1 MTQKL
6 LHSDKSVS
14 DLLQAIDSKGI
25 ADESMRRT
33 IEILLNLVEE
43 LNSKIK
49 ELQSENQRLRDE
61 NNRLKGELG
70 QPNIK
75 AKNKKGSDGNHS
87 SEKERQTPKKH
98 TKGSK
103 NQSIKI
109 DREEILKYPHDLLP
123 ADAQF
128 KGYEEVIVQ
137 DITLAA
143 DNVLFRKQKYY
154 SPSKGKT
161 YLAELPDGY
170 EGEFGPGIKALVI
183 SLYYGGNMTQG
194 KLLEFLEDIGI
205 SMSAGHLSNLLIKNH
220 PGFESEKS
228 EIYEAGL
235 ASSPW
240 QHFDQTGARVG
251 GVNYTTNVV
260 CNPLYT
266 IYFTTPKKDRLSV
279 LQGLQ
284 NGQELEFILNP
295 LTFSLLENFQVPQK
309 WKNSLKLLPQETV
322 FSCTEFNAL
331 LGTYLP
337 KLGSQQRSRVM
348 DAAAIAFYH
357 QQTDWPVVQT
367 IICDD
372 APQFKLLTDDLALCW
387 VHEGRHYKKLSPVVA
402 CHQEALDDF
411 LDDFWDYYRE
421 LLAYRDSPSQQAA
434 EKLRSEFWT
443 LFGTETGYQHLDQ
456 RKRLTAAKNQ
466 ELLLVLE
473 HPELPLHNNPAEL
486 AARTIVQ
493 RRNISYATQT
503 TEGTKAW
510 DTFMSLVATT
520 RKLGVSFF
528 EYVRARIS
536 KVEIILPLATIIRD
550 KASLHSFGWSWQAES
565 LPTPNY

>member
-6 LHSDKSVS
+6 LESEKSVE
-14 DLLQAIDSKGI
+14 DLLQAIDPKGI
-25 ADESMRRT
+25 AEESMRRT
-33 IEILLNLVEE
+33 VEILLNLIEE
-43 LNSKIK
+43 LNSKVK
-49 ELQSENQRLRDE
+49 KLESENQRLRDE
-61 NNRLKGELG
+61 NNRLKGEQG
-70 QPNIK
+70 KPDIK
-75 AKNKKGSDGNHS
+75 AKNNKGELGDHS

-98 TKGSK
+98 SKSSK

-109 DREEILKYPHDLLP
+109 DREEILDYPNELLP

-137 DITLAA
+137 DIILTT

-154 SPSKGKT
+154 SPSEGKT
-161 YLAELPDGY
+161 YVAELPRGY
-170 EGEFGPGIKALVI
+170 EGEFGPGIKTLVI

-205 SMSAGHLSNLLIKNH
+205 SMSAGYLSNLLIKNH
-220 PGFESEKS
+220 ENFETEKS
-228 EIYEAGL
+228 EVYSSGL

-240 QHFDQTGARVG
+240 QHFDQTSARVA

-266 IYFTTPKKDRLSV
+266 VYFTTPKKDRLSV

-284 NGQELEFILNP
+284 NGQELEFILNS
-295 LTFSLLENFQVPQK
+295 LSFSLLENFQLPTK
-309 WKNSLKLLPQETV
+309 CKNALKLLPQETV
-322 FSCTEFNAL
+322 LSEAKFNTL
-331 LGTYLP
+331 LDTYLP
-337 KLGSQQRSRVM
+337 KLGSQQRTRVM
-348 DAAAIAFYH
+348 EASAIAFYH
-357 QQTDWPVVQT
+357 QQTDWPVVET
-367 IICDD
+367 LVCDD

-402 CHQEALDDF
+402 CHKEALDKF

-421 LLAYRDSPSQQAA
+421 ILAYKDSPSEQAA
-434 EKLRSEFWT
+434 EKLRSEFYQ
-443 LFGTETGYQHLDQ
+443 LFDTDSGYQQLDE
-456 RKRLTAAKNQ
+456 RKRLTAAKAS

-486 AARTIVQ
+486 AARTMVQ

-510 DTFMSLVATT
+510 DIFMSLVATT
-520 RKLGVSFF
+520 QKLGISFF
-528 EYVRARIS
+528 EYVRDRIS
-536 KVEIILPLATIIRD
+536 KAGIILPLATIIRSQ
-550 KASLHSFGWSWQAES
+550 ASLHCFGWSW
-565 LPTPNY
+565 

>member
-1 MTQKL
+1 M
-6 LHSDKSVS
+6 
-14 DLLQAIDSKGI
+14 
-25 ADESMRRT
+25 
-33 IEILLNLVEE
+33 
-43 LNSKIK
+43 
-49 ELQSENQRLRDE
+49 
-61 NNRLKGELG
+61 
-70 QPNIK
+70 
-75 AKNKKGSDGNHS
+75 
-87 SEKERQTPKKH
+87 
-98 TKGSK
+98 
-103 NQSIKI
+103 
-109 DREEILKYPHDLLP
+109 LP

-137 DITLAA
+137 DIKLTT

-154 SPSKGKT
+154 SPLLGKT
-161 YLAELPDGY
+161 YLPELPLGY
-170 EGEFGPGIKALVI
+170 EGEFGPGVKALVI

-220 PGFESEKS
+220 SDFEAEKS
-228 EIYEAGL
+228 EVYFSGL

-251 GVNYTTNVV
+251 GVNHTTNVV

-266 IYFTTPKKDRLSV
+266 VYFTTPKKDRLSV
-279 LQGLQ
+279 VKGLQ

-295 LTFSLLENFQVPQK
+295 LTYELLENFQLATK

-322 FSCTEFNAL
+322 FSCTQFDAL
-331 LGTYLP
+331 LDTYLP
-337 KLGSQQRSRVM
+337 NLGQQQRSRVLS
-348 DAAAIAFYH
+348 AAAIAFYH
-357 QQTDWPVVQT
+357 QPTDWPVVHT
-367 IICDD
+367 LVCDD

-402 CHQEALDDF
+402 CHQELLDEF
-411 LDDFWDYYRE
+411 LDEFWDYYRE
-421 LLAYRDSPSQQAA
+421 LLAYTDSPSA
-434 EKLRSEFWT
+434 EVARELKSKFWK
-443 LFGTETGYQHLDQ
+443 LFGSKSGYEQLDE
-456 RKRLTAAKNQ
+456 RKRLTAAKAS

-486 AARTIVQ
+486 AARTMVQ

-520 RKLGVSFF
+520 RKLGISFF
-528 EYVRARIS
+528 EYVRDRLSQAG
-536 KVEIILPLATIIRD
+536 IILPLATIIHE
-550 KASLHSFGWSWQAES
+550 KASLHSFGWSWSAES
-565 LPTPNY
+565 LPAPNY

>member
-6 LHSDKSVS
+6 VEGEKSVEK
-14 DLLQAIDSKGI
+14 LLQAIDPKGI

-33 IEILLNLVEE
+33 VEILLNLVEE

-49 ELQSENQRLRDE
+49 GLESENQQLRDE
-61 NNRLKGELG
+61 NNRLKGEQG
-70 QPNIK
+70 KPDIK
-75 AKNKKGSDGNHS
+75 AKTLKGLQGSHS
-87 SEKERQTPKKH
+87 SEKERQSPKKH
-98 TKGSK
+98 TKSSK

-109 DREEILKYPHDLLP
+109 DREEILEYPLRLLP

-137 DITLAA
+137 DITLTT

-154 SPSKGKT
+154 SPSVGKT
-161 YLAELPDGY
+161 YLAELPRGY
-170 EGEFGPGIKALVI
+170 EGEFGPGIKTLVI
-183 SLYYGGNMTQG
+183 SLYYGSNMTQG

-205 SMSAGHLSNLLIKNH
+205 SMSAGYLSNLLIKNH
-220 PGFESEKS
+220 DNFESEKS
-228 EIYEAGL
+228 EVYSSGL

-240 QHFDQTGARVG
+240 QHFDQTSARVG

-266 IYFTTPKKDRLSV
+266 VYFTTPKKDRLSV
-279 LQGLQ
+279 LKGLQ
-284 NGQELEFILNP
+284 NRQELDFILDA
-295 LTFSLLENFQVPQK
+295 LTFSLLDTLQLPTK
-309 WKNSLKLLPQETV
+309 WKDSLKLLPQKTV
-322 FSCTEFNAL
+322 LNSTQFNSL
-331 LGTYLP
+331 LDTYLP
-337 KLGSQQRSRVM
+337 KLGSQQRTRIM

-367 IICDD
+367 LLCDD
-372 APQFKLLTDDLALCW
+372 APQFKLITDDLALCW

-402 CHQEALDDF
+402 CHQEALDQF
-411 LDDFWDYYRE
+411 LDEFWDYYRD
-421 LLAYRDSPSQQAA
+421 LLAYRDSPSEQAA
-434 EKLRSEFWT
+434 EKLRAEFLT
-443 LFGTETGYQHLDQ
+443 LFGIDSGYQQLDE
-456 RKRLTAAKNQ
+456 RKRLTQAKIA

-486 AARTIVQ
+486 AARTMVQ

-520 RKLGVSFF
+520 RKLGISFF
-528 EYVRARIS
+528 EYVRDRIS
-536 KVEIILPLATIIRD
+536 NTGTIPSLATIIRD
-550 KASLHSFGWSWQAES
+550 KSSLNPFGWSWQLE
-565 LPTPNY
+565 

>member
-1 MTQKL
+1 MTPNQL
-6 LHSDKSVS
+6 SNFSGS
-14 DLLQAIDSKGI
+14 DLLQTIDPKGI

-33 IEILLNLVEE
+33 VEILLNLLEE
-43 LNSKIK
+43 LNLRVKSL
-49 ELQSENQRLRDE
+49 EEENQRLRDE
-61 NNRLKGELG
+61 NNRLKGEQG
-70 QPNIK
+70 QPDIK
-75 AKNKKGSDGNHS
+75 AKNNKGFTNNHS
-87 SEKERQTPKKH
+87 SEKERETPKKH
-98 TKGSK
+98 SKGSK
-103 NQSIKI
+103 NAHIKI
-109 DREEILKYPHDLLP
+109 DREEILEYPPSQLP

-137 DITLAA
+137 DITLTT

-154 SPSKGKT
+154 SAFEGKT
-161 YLAELPDGY
+161 YLAELPSGY
-170 EGEFGPGIKALVI
+170 EGKFGPGIKTLVI

-194 KLLEFLEDIGI
+194 KLLEFLEDLGI

-220 PGFESEKS
+220 SDFETEKS
-228 EIYEAGL
+228 EIYESGL

-266 IYFTTPKKDRLSV
+266 LYFTTPNKDRLSV

-295 LTFSLLENFQVPQK
+295 LTFSLLENFQMPQK
-309 WKNSLKLLPQETV
+309 WKNSLKLLLQETV

-331 LGTYLP
+331 LDTYLP
-337 KLGSQQRSRVM
+337 KLGSQQRSRVLE
-348 DAAAIAFYH
+348 AAAIAFYH

-367 IICDD
+367 LVCDD
-372 APQFKLLTDDLALCW
+372 APQFKLLTHDLALCW

-421 LLAYRDSPSQQAA
+421 LLAYRDSPSHEAA
-434 EKLRSEFWT
+434 EKLQSKFWT
-443 LFGTETGYQHLDQ
+443 LFGTETGYQHLDE
-456 RKRLTAAKNQ
+456 RKRLTAAKNE

-520 RKLGVSFF
+520 RKLGISFF
-528 EYVRARIS
+528 EYMRDRIFQAG
-536 KVEIILPLATIIRD
+536 IILPLATIIRE